1 MTQPGFADA
10 VEIILRHE
18 GGDVDHPAD
27 PGGRTRY
34 GISKAAY
41 PQLDIA
47 NLSVDQAKEI
57 YRRDYWLASRCDAM
71 PYMLALPVFDA
82 AVNCG
87 PRRAATFLQYAL
99 NVRADGLIGPKTLAA
114 IEALDEDGR
123 ERVLID
129 MLALRCK
136 HYAGLATVRD
146 FGRGW
151 FRRTLETFRAALDA
165 ASPASTEV

>member
-1 MTQPGFADA
+1 MNQPSFADA
-10 VEIILRHE
+10 VELVLQHE
-18 GGDVDHPAD
+18 GGTSDHPAD
-27 PGGRTRY
+27 PGGLTRY
-34 GISKAAY
+34 GISRAAY
-41 PQLDIA
+41 PHLDIA

-71 PYMLALPVFDA
+71 PYMLALPLFDA

-87 PRRAATFLQYAL
+87 VRRAATFLQYAL
-99 NVRADGLIGPKTLAA
+99 NVRADGVIGPKTLAA
-114 IEALDEDGR
+114 VDALDEDGR

-136 HYAGLATVRD
+136 HYGSLPTVRD